1 MKKLIL
7 VLFLIIN
14 TGIDSA
20 SAQTGFRIKSLAN
33 INQHLGFGDNSYSA
47 LWGYNAPDGR
57 EYAILGCFNG
67 TAFID
72 ITDTN
77 NIREVDFLSSPL
89 QITSAWREMKTYS
102 HYAYIVSES
111 FDSKIQIVDLQYLPD
126 SVRYVGLSDIPDHS
140 TTHSISQSGHF
151 LYLNGCNA
159 EFTEGTAVIDLSN
172 PEVPVLRG
180 KWNDLYVHDS
190 RIVNDTVWA
199 CNIFDGKVTIVDA
212 VNKDSLRYVRNWIN
226 NPLPNSPHN
235 IAFTNNR
242 KYAYVA
248 NEIGTS
254 TAPGNLKIWDVS
266 DLENITL
273 VNTFNPYPFVSSV
286 SHNIEIHNNFAFLAY
301 YSAGVKVMNITDPEN
316 PAEIGW
322 FDTYPEDNSYSYNGC
337 WGVYYFPSSGKIIV
351 SDRKRGL
358 FVLKPNLT
366 TPVPGNPKA
375 DLTVA
380 KKQVLKYEEQTF
392 IDISEGIPNGWQ
404 WTITGP
410 ESHSLSVKNPVVN
423 LNTTGDYNVKLRVT
437 NSFGNDSIIKLN
449 YFSVINA
456 PLITFQTANPPGP
469 AFRILTSP
477 ADTDKVLF
485 NWRRSTNISDVYY
498 KIYFRKVL
506 TTSEEYILSGNNGR
520 DTSYNISKSYLDS
533 MALRL
538 GLTGDSVRVFYKV
551 IAFNGSDSLLSSN
564 SVNLTLKRSSTGI
577 SSVNEII
584 PSQFKLYNNY
594 PNPFNPAT
602 NILFDIPKQ
611 SSVKLTL
618 YDLTGREVFKFF
630 EKDLAPGSYKYYL
643 NIGNMNSSI
652 YFVKITAGNYN
663 SVIKIVLIK

>member
-1 MKKLIL
+1 MGNNSS
-7 VLFLIIN
+7 F
-14 TGIDSA
+14 S
-20 SAQTGFRIKSLAN
+20 QTGFRVRSLAN

-47 LWGYNAPDGR
+47 LWGYTAPDGR

-72 ITDTN
+72 ITDSN
-77 NIREVDFLSSPL
+77 NIREVDFLPPPL
-89 QITSAWREMKTYS
+89 QIISAWREMKTYS

-111 FDSKIQIVDLQYLPD
+111 IDSKIQIVDLQYLPD
-126 SVRYVGLSDIPDHS
+126 SVRFVGLSNIPDHS

-151 LYLNGCNA
+151 LYLNGCNPDL
-159 EFTEGTAVIDLSN
+159 TEGTAVVDISN

-199 CNIFDGKVTIVDA
+199 CNIFDGKVSIIDA
-212 VNKDSLRYVRNWIN
+212 VNKDSLRFVRNWIS

-242 KYAYVA
+242 KYAFVT

-254 TAPGNLKIWDVS
+254 SAPGNLKVWDVS
-266 DLENITL
+266 DLGNITL
-273 VNTFNPYPFVSSV
+273 INTFNPYPFVSSI

-301 YSAGVKVMNITDPEN
+301 YSAGVKILNISNPES

-322 FDTYPEDNSYSYNGC
+322 YDTYPEDNSYSYNGC

-358 FVLKPNLT
+358 FVLRPDLSL
-366 TPVPGNPKA
+366 PVPGIPRA

-380 KKQVLKYEEQTF
+380 KKRVLKYEEQTF

-410 ESHSLSVKNPVVN
+410 ETYSFSVKNPAVI

-456 PLITFQTANPPGP
+456 PLIVFHTENPPGP
-469 AFRILTSP
+469 AFRVLTSP
-477 ADTDKVLF
+477 TDTDKVFF
-485 NWRRSTNISDVYY
+485 NWLSSTNSPDVYY
-498 KIYFRKVL
+498 KIYFKKVL
-506 TTSEEYILSGNNGR
+506 STSEEYILSGNNGR
-520 DTSYNISKSYLDS
+520 DISCNVSKSYLDS
-533 MALRL
+533 MALRI

-551 IAFNGSDSLLSSN
+551 VAYNGSDSLLSSN
-564 SVNLTLKRSSTGI
+564 SVIITIKRTSTGI
-577 SSVNEII
+577 SSVNDFI

-594 PNPFNPAT
+594 PNPFNPST

-618 YDLTGREVFKFF
+618 FDMTGREVLNFF
-630 EKDLAPGSYKYYL
+630 EKDLAAGSYKYSL
-643 NIGNMNSSI
+643 NLGNMNSGV
-652 YFVKITAGNYN
+652 YFVKLDAAEFA
-663 SVIKIVLIK
+663 SVIKIVFIK